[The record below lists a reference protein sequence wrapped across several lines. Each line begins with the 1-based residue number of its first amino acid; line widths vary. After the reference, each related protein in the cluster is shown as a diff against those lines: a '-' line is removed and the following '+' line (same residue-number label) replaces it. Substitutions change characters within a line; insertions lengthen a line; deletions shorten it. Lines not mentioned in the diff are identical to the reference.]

1 MPKTVKICVI
11 DDDDLVR
18 DSIGSLILSLGY
30 EADTFASA
38 ADYLACNR
46 AGDYSCLIADVQMP
60 CVAELVSKSLSTPI
74 IFIGAHCTQAL
85 VRRLTKAGAI
95 GFLLKP
101 FTAES
106 LIEYLAKALK
116 SKSAE

>member
-1 MPKTVKICVI
+1 
-11 DDDDLVR
+11 
-18 DSIGSLILSLGY
+18 
-30 EADTFASA
+30 
-38 ADYLACNR
+38 
-46 AGDYSCLIADVQMP
+46 MP

-85 VRRLTKAGAI
+85 ARRVIEVGAI

-101 FTAES
+101 FKAES
-106 LIEYLAKALK
+106 LIEYLEKALK